1 MDLKR
6 ITFGAI
12 IFGVFGAGLSGFFA
26 TPAWAGKAEHIAT
39 ATRCIKSVLPGQ
51 PLLAGVHSGQLPIT
65 AIIRRCGG
73 LAMSISMRGGSF
85 SMLPIQERFIPKFK
99 LRSKGLT
106 IPDMR
111 IALAPKNIR
120 EAWLTRPNERYD
132 HAILGDGF
140 EAGGLA
146 VTTAKGI
153 RLEFLLDKT
162 QVFEDRMARL
172 VDLDGDGE
180 PEIVSIQT
188 SLEKGA
194 SVAVFGVQGDEI
206 IRLAKTPF
214 IGQSHRW
221 LNIAAA
227 ADFDGDGKVELAW
240 VQTPHI
246 GGILKVARLEGKGA
260 TRTLKALDE
269 LSGFSNHVIGSRE
282 LLQSVTFDWDGDGL
296 PDIILPG
303 AARRTLKVVS
313 MKGGKLKVID
323 EMKIGGEINSQL
335 VAADLNGDG
344 KGEVLISLKDG
355 RLFSFSAE

>member
-1 MDLKR
+1 MTLKR
-6 ITFGAI
+6 FTFGAI
-12 IFGVFGAGLSGFFA
+12 LSGLVLSNGFGG
-26 TPAWAGKAEHIAT
+26 PVSAGKVEHIAT

-51 PLLAGVHSGQLPIT
+51 PLLAGVHTGELPIT

-73 LAMSISMRGGSF
+73 LAMSISKRSGKLL
-85 SMLPIQERFIPKFK
+85 MLPIQERFIPKFK

-111 IALAPKNIR
+111 LTLAPKNIR

-146 VTTAKGI
+146 VKTAKGI

-172 VDLDGDGE
+172 VDLDGDGV
-180 PEIVSIQT
+180 PEIVAIQT

-194 SVAVFGVQGDEI
+194 SVAVFGVRGDKIE
-206 IRLAKTPF
+206 RLAKTPY
-214 IGQSHRW
+214 IGLSHRW
-221 LNIAAA
+221 LNIAAV

-246 GGILKVARLEGKGA
+246 GGILKVARFEGKGDK
-260 TRTLKALDE
+260 RQLKTLDE
-269 LSGFSNHVIGSRE
+269 IAGFSNHIIGSRE

-303 AARRTLKVVS
+303 AARRTLQVVS
-313 MKGGKLKVID
+313 MKGGKLEVID
-323 EMKIGGEINSQL
+323 EMAIDGRINSQL

-344 KGEVLISLKDG
+344 KGQVLISLKDG
-355 RLFSFSAE
+355 RLMSFSAE